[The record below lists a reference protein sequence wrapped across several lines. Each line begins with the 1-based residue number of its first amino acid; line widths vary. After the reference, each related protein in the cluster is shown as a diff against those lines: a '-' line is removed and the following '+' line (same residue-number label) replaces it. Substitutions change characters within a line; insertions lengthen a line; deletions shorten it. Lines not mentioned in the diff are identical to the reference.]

1 MARYTKTYSSPSQ
14 LVSLLQS
21 RGLQVANVA
30 RAENYLR
37 HIGYYRFS
45 AYLYP
50 LLTTPKENHVFKSGA
65 AFDQALDMYRF
76 DRHLRLLMFNQI
88 EKIEIA
94 VRSAI
99 VNITSEGEFVGAA
112 GMAPY
117 CSSKHA
123 AGGLS
128 KCVALEVAK
137 ENIRVNTI
145 ITGGLD
151 IETDPITVKT
161 DLLLRTL
168 GVERNV
174 KAILQLDYDTL
185 SIWPYDSDS
194 TLERMSFTM
203 QDAKRL
209 KIVQALKLLIK
220 CGDYFLD
227 PVEDTVNGMPA
238 KRYDG
243 LFPDEYVEEALVLLD
258 LKEAPEQQPVKPAA
272 ERAAGAG
279 NADEGQNANA
289 AEIQSG
295 ADAEDETGIG
305 LPGSIWI
312 GEDDMILQVDVD
324 LSGFL
329 QSLSDEFLRKLL
341 ETYDLDGLVMEAEI
355 ESLDA
360 RLTFSQFDAV
370 EKIVVPG

>member
-1 MARYTKTYSSPSQ
+1 MNRGKRIIRLLAILLTLCVCVPLAGCGAFQTQMAKTTTRMSK
-14 LVSLLQS
+14 LQS
-21 RGLQVANVA
+21 MHVEVLASEKMRVNV
-30 RAENYLR
+30 
-37 HIGYYRFS
+37 G
-45 AYLYP
+45 
-50 LLTTPKENHVFKSGA
+50 
-65 AFDQALDMYRF
+65 
-76 DRHLRLLMFNQI
+76 NQ
-88 EKIEIA
+88 
-94 VRSAI
+94 
-99 VNITSEGEFVGAA
+99 
-112 GMAPY
+112 
-117 CSSKHA
+117 
-123 AGGLS
+123 
-128 KCVALEVAK
+128 
-137 ENIRVNTI
+137 NIRVNTI

-168 GVERNV
+168 GVERGV

-370 EKIVVPG
+370 EKIVIPG

>member
-1 MARYTKTYSSPSQ
+1 MNRGKRIIRLLAILLTLCVCVPLAGCGAFQTQMAKTTTRMSK
-14 LVSLLQS
+14 LQS
-21 RGLQVANVA
+21 MHVEVLAAEKMRVNV
-30 RAENYLR
+30 
-37 HIGYYRFS
+37 G
-45 AYLYP
+45 
-50 LLTTPKENHVFKSGA
+50 
-65 AFDQALDMYRF
+65 
-76 DRHLRLLMFNQI
+76 NQ
-88 EKIEIA
+88 
-94 VRSAI
+94 
-99 VNITSEGEFVGAA
+99 
-112 GMAPY
+112 
-117 CSSKHA
+117 
-123 AGGLS
+123 
-128 KCVALEVAK
+128 
-137 ENIRVNTI
+137 NIRVNTI

-168 GVERNV
+168 GVERDV

-203 QDAKRL
+203 KDAKRL

-258 LKEAPEQQPVKPAA
+258 LKEAPEKEPVKPAA
-272 ERAAGAG
+272 ERAAEAG
-279 NADEGQNANA
+279 STDEAQNVNT

-295 ADAEDETGIG
+295 ADAEDETEIG
-305 LPGSIWI
+305 LPGSIWV

-341 ETYDLDGLVMEAEI
+341 ETYDLDGLVLEAEI

-370 EKIVVPG
+370 EKIVIPE